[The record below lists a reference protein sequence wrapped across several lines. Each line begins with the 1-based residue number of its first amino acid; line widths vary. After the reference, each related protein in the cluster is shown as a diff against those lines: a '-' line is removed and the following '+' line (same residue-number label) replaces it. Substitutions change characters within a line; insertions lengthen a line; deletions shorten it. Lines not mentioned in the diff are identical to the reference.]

1 MFELKRKSYKPFAFD
16 YPIRIWV
23 GGCCI
28 ACVMYAHTN
37 QQPKQNDMRPVG
49 CSYTVIN
56 STKISG
62 FYLKGFSC
70 NADELLELMV
80 DLMEIK
86 NFKFCN

>member
-70 NADELLELMV
+70 NATDELLELMV

-86 NFKFCN
+86 NFEDE